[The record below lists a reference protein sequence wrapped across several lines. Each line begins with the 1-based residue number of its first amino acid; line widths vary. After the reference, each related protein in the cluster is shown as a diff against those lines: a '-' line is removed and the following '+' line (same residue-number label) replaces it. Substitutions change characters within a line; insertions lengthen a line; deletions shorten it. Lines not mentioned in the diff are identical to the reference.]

1 MAEMAA
7 LELQNSQSALAAR
20 AARRDISGDSPT
32 ESGQAEALFSVSQLA
47 RQLGV
52 TARTIRFY
60 EDKGLLAPSRA
71 GTTRVY
77 TVRDRARLMLILRGK
92 RLGFSLR
99 EIKEYLDLYDLDPT
113 HLVQVRQ
120 LLAGVRKRIA
130 KLHDQRA
137 ALEQSLA
144 ELADIERQAE
154 AALADPTLSQKNRP

>member
-1 MAEMAA
+1 MTEMA
-7 LELQNSQSALAAR
+7 LMELQNSRSAR

-32 ESGQAEALFSVSQLA
+32 ESGKAEALFSVSQLA

-77 TVRDRARLMLILRGK
+77 TVRDRARLVLILRGK

-99 EIKEYLDLYDLDPT
+99 EIKEYLDLYDIDPT
-113 HLVQVRQ
+113 HLAQVRQ

-154 AALADPTLSQKNRP
+154 AALAEPIFSKKTKPE

>member
-1 MAEMAA
+1 MTEMAVIDP
-7 LELQNSQSALAAR
+7 QTSQAAR
-20 AARRDISGDSPT
+20 AARRSISGDSPT

-77 TVRDRARLMLILRGK
+77 TVRDRARLVLILRGK

-99 EIKEYLDLYDLDPT
+99 EIKEYLDLYDIDPT
-113 HLVQVRQ
+113 HLAQVRQ
-120 LLAGVRKRIA
+120 LLVAVRKRIA
-130 KLHDQRA
+130 KLHDQRS

-154 AALADPTLSQKNRP
+154 AVLNDPGLPKKPRP